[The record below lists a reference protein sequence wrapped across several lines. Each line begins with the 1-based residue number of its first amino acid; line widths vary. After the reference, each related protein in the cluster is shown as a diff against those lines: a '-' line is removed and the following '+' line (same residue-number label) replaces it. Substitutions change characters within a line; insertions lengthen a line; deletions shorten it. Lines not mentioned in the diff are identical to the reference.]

1 MAEGLPQTPQYS
13 WIYKDLVEDE
23 GDIIGAIAYSIYK
36 SRKIEYIRQFEDEH
50 GRSPNDD
57 ELAEFNRA
65 AKLPGQLEDYRDK
78 AERYIDEFLEAVLAE
93 RIRVAEQ
100 ELLQSRFIK
109 EIRPKWW
116 RGIVDNVVAAVLT
129 SALTVVL
136 LIFLWVQAV
145 GTDRLMSD
153 ILNHYFPR
161 SDKSAEISGHPSVR

>member
-1 MAEGLPQTPQYS
+1 MVDGQPQTPRYS

-36 SRKIEYIRQFEDEH
+36 SRKIEYIRQYEAEH
-50 GRSPNDD
+50 GRPPNDD

-65 AKLPGQLEDYRDK
+65 AKLPGQIEDYRSK

-100 ELLQSRFIK
+100 ELLKSQFIK

-116 RGIVDNVVAAVLT
+116 HGIRDNVVAAVIT
-129 SALTVVL
+129 SALSIGL
-136 LIFLWVQAV
+136 LILLWVQAV
-145 GTDRLMSD
+145 GTDRFVAD
-153 ILNHYFPR
+153 IADRYLPRPEQPAVSSEKFPNR
-161 SDKSAEISGHPSVR
+161 